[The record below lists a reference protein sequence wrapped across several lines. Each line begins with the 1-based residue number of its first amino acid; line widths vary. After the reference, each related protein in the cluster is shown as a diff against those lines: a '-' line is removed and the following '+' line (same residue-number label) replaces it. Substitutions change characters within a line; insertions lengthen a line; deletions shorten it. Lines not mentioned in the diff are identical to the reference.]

1 MATSGSFILAIVR
14 LVLHVMAAVVAV
26 LTLPYLAWSARHG
39 GRRRVDSWIVLCI
52 AAGWSI
58 VLNLY
63 EAIRQGL
70 TGIGS
75 QNPRLLRP
83 SPGHCI
89 GAHMV
94 TLIVL
99 LAGLIA
105 LVLSQ
110 WGRESPLPRP
120 PTDEDQLEEEDN
132 KLMVMTL
139 IAGSLA
145 WRVSPIYTYNTE
157 NVRVLGN

>member
-1 MATSGSFILAIVR
+1 MATSRSFILATVR
-14 LVLHVMAAVVAV
+14 LVLHVIAAVAAV
-26 LTLPYLAWSARHG
+26 LTLPYIGWSARH

-75 QNPRLLRP
+75 SQNPRLLRP
-83 SPGHCI
+83 STGHCI
-89 GAHMV
+89 GAHIV
-94 TLIVL
+94 ALIVL
-99 LAGLIA
+99 LAGLLT

-110 WGRESPLPRP
+110 WGRESPVPRP
-120 PTDEDQLEEEDN
+120 PDEDQREEEDI

-145 WRVSPIYTYNTE
+145 YGLELLFSIFACIDYR
-157 NVRVLGN
+157 GM